1 MAYATSADVSVR
13 WARTPS
19 DEEAALI
26 QVRLEDVERMIR
38 KRIPTLDA
46 LIVAGDILEDDLIQ
60 IEADSVLRLVRNPE
74 GYVSESDGNYTY
86 QFKQSTSAGT
96 LEILPEEWAL
106 LGVRA
111 SGVLFSLV
119 PYLLPG
125 E

>member
-1 MAYATSADVSVR
+1 MAYATLTDVSVR

-19 DEEAALI
+19 DEESALI

-38 KRIPTLDA
+38 KRIPTLDD
-46 LIVAGDILEDDLIQ
+46 LITAGDILEDDLIQ

-74 GYVSESDGNYTY
+74 GYVSETDGNYTY

-119 PYLLPG
+119 PYQLPG